1 MSPDFEDLDKLI
13 VRDHIMTVEKCKDML
28 RKAKPKIVDIIERFE
43 LSGNSGGQRDTDA
56 PDWGSFDITLC
67 TNGDN

>member
-1 MSPDFEDLDKLI
+1 
-13 VRDHIMTVEKCKDML
+13 MTVEKCKDML